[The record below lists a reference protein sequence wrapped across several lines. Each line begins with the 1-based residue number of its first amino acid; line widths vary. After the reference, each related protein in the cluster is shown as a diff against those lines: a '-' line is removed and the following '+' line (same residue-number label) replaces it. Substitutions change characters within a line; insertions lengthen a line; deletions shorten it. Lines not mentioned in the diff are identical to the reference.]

1 MEQEFNQQEMSQEE
15 LIQKKEEMYQFYTES
30 LKYLDAQLKYEETLA
45 KIDEA
50 RFKRLT
56 IQMQHA
62 MMMNPPDEAE
72 LNSQEESKDQLQ
84 EELTES
90 NKRRLRKQ

>member
-1 MEQEFNQQEMSQEE
+1 MEQEFNQQEMTQEE

-30 LKYLDAQLKYEETLA
+30 LKYLEAQLQYEETLCR
-45 KIDEA
+45 IDEA

-62 MMMNPPDEAE
+62 MMMNPP
-72 LNSQEESKDQLQ
+72 EESDMNSL
-84 EELTES
+84 S
-90 NKRRLRKQ
+90 

>member
-1 MEQEFNQQEMSQEE
+1 MENSVEEMEMTPEE
-15 LIQKKEEMYQFYTES
+15 LLQRKEEMYSFYTES
-30 LKYLDAQLKYEETLA
+30 LKYLKAQLEYEETLA

-62 MMMNPPDEAE
+62 MMMNPPEDMEQNQAEAKE
-72 LNSQEESKDQLQ
+72 AFKQEVTKE
-84 EELTES
+84 
-90 NKRRLRKQ
+90 RKLKKN

>member
-1 MEQEFNQQEMSQEE
+1 MDNSIEERELTPEE
-15 LIQKKEEMYQFYTES
+15 LLQRKEEMYTFYTES
-30 LKYLDAQLKYEETLA
+30 LKYLQAQLDYEETLA

-62 MMMNPPDEAE
+62 MMMNPPEDMDQNQDEVKEAF
-72 LNSQEESKDQLQ
+72 K
-84 EELTES
+84 EELTKE
-90 NKRRLRKQ
+90 RKLKKN